1 MFNAPEV
8 ISGFRQVGDFQ
19 CDKVNVRF
27 HRPGD
32 LFGCIAIVIDVLK
45 NLIGVEQDFC
55 GNDVR
60 LILRL
65 RGHVIQHELLY
76 RASFCQIA
84 VQLIMPKLM
93 SADNPL
99 HLSAQVFVYENKTAA
114 LDDPIHS
121 LERAEVLTEQDFNAK
136 LPCYAKW
143 ISCPAALYKLS
154 LIHI

>member
-1 MFNAPEV
+1 MFNAPV

-65 RGHVIQHELLY
+65 RGMSY
-76 RASFCQIA
+76 NMNSCIA
-84 VQLIMPKLM
+84 
-93 SADNPL
+93 
-99 HLSAQVFVYENKTAA
+99 
-114 LDDPIHS
+114 
-121 LERAEVLTEQDFNAK
+121 
-136 LPCYAKW
+136 LPFARLRCN
-143 ISCPAALYKLS
+143 
-154 LIHI
+154 

>member
-45 NLIGVEQDFC
+45 HLIGVEQDFC

-60 LILRL
+60 LLLRL
-65 RGHVIQHELLY
+65 RGHVI
-76 RASFCQIA
+76 
-84 VQLIMPKLM
+84 
-93 SADNPL
+93 
-99 HLSAQVFVYENKTAA
+99 
-114 LDDPIHS
+114 
-121 LERAEVLTEQDFNAK
+121 
-136 LPCYAKW
+136 
-143 ISCPAALYKLS
+143 
-154 LIHI
+154 